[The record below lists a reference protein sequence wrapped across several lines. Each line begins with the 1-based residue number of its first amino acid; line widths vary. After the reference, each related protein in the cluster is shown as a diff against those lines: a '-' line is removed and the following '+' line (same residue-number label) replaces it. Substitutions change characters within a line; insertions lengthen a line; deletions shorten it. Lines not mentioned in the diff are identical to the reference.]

1 MENTNEETKLDEH
14 QEAIIEE
21 ASEETK
27 EEKLQSSQELD
38 NNEQQVDQKSQEV
51 EPANQ
56 EIKTKPQ
63 EVDYKEKYYY
73 LAAEMQN
80 MQRRFDKEKENLL
93 KYGSEKIL
101 RDLLDV
107 VDNFERTLGFIQ
119 NDEDE
124 KVKNI
129 AVGIDM
135 INKQFIESLA
145 KHGLKQ
151 VEAMGK
157 TFDPNFHEAMAQQP
171 AEGKEDMEIIQVH
184 QNGYTLNERLIR
196 PAKVIVVKN

>member
-1 MENTNEETKLDEH
+1 MENTNEETKVEDHKESNAEDH
-14 QEAIIEE
+14 TEEQVEAAGEAHEE
-21 ASEETK
+21 NVEE
-27 EEKLQSSQELD
+27 EVAEAEKLH
-38 NNEQQVDQKSQEV
+38 K
-51 EPANQ
+51 
-56 EIKTKPQ
+56 

-135 INKQFIESLA
+135 INKQFKESLE

-151 VEAMGK
+151 VNALGEV
-157 TFDPNFHEAMAQQP
+157 FDPNFHEAMAQQP
-171 AEGKEDMEIIQVH
+171 SEGKKDMEVIQVH

-196 PAKVIVVKN
+196 PAKVVVAKN

>member
-1 MENTNEETKLDEH
+1 MRFGVILKMENTNEETKAEH
-14 QEAIIEE
+14 SETNVEDHVEEQVKAVGESHEEKVEEEVDEAI
-21 ASEETK
+21 
-27 EEKLQSSQELD
+27 KLH
-38 NNEQQVDQKSQEV
+38 K
-51 EPANQ
+51 
-56 EIKTKPQ
+56 

-80 MQRRFDKEKENLL
+80 MQRRFDKEKDNLL

-107 VDNFERTLGFIQ
+107 TDNFERTLGFIR

-124 KVKNI
+124 KIKNI

-135 INKQFIESLA
+135 INKQFVDVLL

-151 VEAMGK
+151 VDALGEI
-157 TFDPNFHEAMAQQP
+157 FDPNYHEALAQQP
-171 AEGKEDMEIIQVH
+171 AEGKKEMEIIQVH
-184 QNGYTLNERLIR
+184 QNGYVLNERLIR
-196 PAKVIVVKN
+196 PAKVVVAKN

>member
-1 MENTNEETKLDEH
+1 MENTNEETKAEH
-14 QEAIIEE
+14 SETNVEDHVEEQVKAVGESHEEKVEEEVDEAI
-21 ASEETK
+21 
-27 EEKLQSSQELD
+27 KLH
-38 NNEQQVDQKSQEV
+38 K
-51 EPANQ
+51 
-56 EIKTKPQ
+56 

-80 MQRRFDKEKENLL
+80 MQRRFDKEKDNLL

-107 VDNFERTLGFIQ
+107 TDNFERTLGFIR

-124 KVKNI
+124 KIKNI

-135 INKQFIESLA
+135 INKQFVDVLL

-151 VEAMGK
+151 VDALGEI
-157 TFDPNFHEAMAQQP
+157 FDPNYHEALAQQP
-171 AEGKEDMEIIQVH
+171 AEGKKEMEIIQVH
-184 QNGYTLNERLIR
+184 QNGYVLNERLIR
-196 PAKVIVVKN
+196 PAKVVVAKN